1 MRNAGFVNLK
11 NIVSTKNF
19 KLRVMNKIKGGYFGK
34 LLRVDLSTKSYY
46 AEEIPEQLFIDYIG
60 GRGLGSKIL
69 FDEVPAK
76 ADALGTENILLFLT
90 GPLTGIPAP
99 TTSRYSIVSK
109 SPLTGAIGGSS
120 SGGHFGLN
128 LKSTG
133 FDVLLVEG
141 ISDKPCYLYIT
152 DQAVEIRD
160 AAHIWGKLTG
170 ETTEIVL
177 SETSSKAGV
186 ACIGHS
192 GESKQLIASIMNE
205 KNHAAGRGGLGAV
218 MGSKRLKAIVVD
230 GSQKTPVEDS
240 DVVNQ
245 AVKNWRTFVGEAPLT
260 KDVLKEY
267 GTPALVNIINHYGAF
282 PTNNFQEGVFNDADS
297 ISGETFKELYFVKR
311 APCSGCPISCARVTA
326 TPEEEGKGPEFET
339 IWAFGALCGI
349 NDLEKIIHANYNS
362 NKYGFDTIS
371 AGNAI
376 ACAMELSEKGFL
388 PTETMELI
396 RKDLGRDL
404 AFGDQNAIVLFT
416 EQMGKNEGFG
426 IDLSMGSARLAAKFG
441 HPELAMHVKGLELPA
456 YDPRGF
462 HGMSISLATN
472 NRGGCHLR
480 SYLVGTE
487 ALATPFAINRFE
499 SKGKAGL
506 NKLYQDLT
514 STVDSMVACVFTSF
528 ALNPDL
534 YAQLVGS
541 VTGIEQDGK
550 ALLKTGERIYN
561 IERLFNLREGKTRED
576 DTLPNRLLDEPFKSG
591 LSKGYKIEFEKLLVE
606 YYQLRG
612 WTKEGLPTKEKLQ
625 ELSLTEEGQ
634 FL

>member
-1 MRNAGFVNLK
+1 
-11 NIVSTKNF
+11 
-19 KLRVMNKIKGGYFGK
+19 MNKIKGGYFGR
-34 LLRVDLSTKSYY
+34 LLRVNLTNHSYHVE
-46 AEEIPEQLFIDYIG
+46 AIPEQILKDYIG

-76 ADALGTENILLFLT
+76 TDALGPDNILLFLT

-99 TTSRYSIVSK
+99 TTSRYSVVSK
-109 SPLTGAIGGSS
+109 SPLTGTAGGSS
-120 SGGHFGLN
+120 SGGHFGIN

-133 FDVLLVEG
+133 YDVLLVEG
-141 ISDKPCYLYIT
+141 VSEKPCYLYIT
-152 DQAVEIRD
+152 DQSVEIRD
-160 AAHIWGKLTG
+160 ASHLWGKLTG
-170 ETTEIVL
+170 KTTDIVI
-177 SETSSKAGV
+177 SETSKKAGV
-186 ACIGHS
+186 ASIGPS
-192 GESKQLIASIMNE
+192 GENQHLIASIMNE

-218 MGSKRLKAIVVD
+218 MGSKKLKAVVVD
-230 GSQKTPVEDS
+230 GAQKTPVENK
-240 DVVNQ
+240 DVVDEG
-245 AVKNWRTFVGEAPLT
+245 VKNWRTFVGEAPLT

-267 GTPALVNIINHYGAF
+267 GTPALVKVINHYGAF
-282 PTNNFQEGVFNDADS
+282 PTNNFQQGVFNDADS

-339 IWAFGALCGI
+339 IWAYGALCGI
-349 NDLEKIIHANYNS
+349 NNLEQIIHANYNS

-376 ACAMELSEKGFL
+376 ACAMELSEKGLL
-388 PTETMELI
+388 PTETMDLI
-396 RKDLGRDL
+396 QKDLGRKL
-404 AFGDQNAIVLFT
+404 EFGDEKAIVLFT

-426 IDLSMGSARLAAKFG
+426 KDLALGSALLAIKYG
-441 HPELAMHVKGLELPA
+441 YPDLAMHVKGLELPA

-480 SYLVGTE
+480 SYLVSTE

-506 NKLYQDLT
+506 TKLYQDLT

-541 VTGIEQDGK
+541 VTGIKQDGK

-561 IERLFNLREGKTRED
+561 IERLFNLREGKTRQD
-576 DTLPNRLLDEPFKSG
+576 DTLPKRLLDEPFKSG
-591 LSKGYKIEFEKLLVE
+591 LSKGYKIDFENLLDE
-606 YYQLRG
+606 YYTLRG
-612 WTKEGLPTKEKLQ
+612 WDVNGIPTKEKLQ
-625 ELSLTEEGQ
+625 ELNLLEEGR

>member
-1 MRNAGFVNLK
+1 MPNAGCANLK
-11 NIVSTKNF
+11 NTESIKNF
-19 KLRVMNKIKGGYFGK
+19 KTVTMTTIKGGYFGK
-34 LLRVDLSTKSYY
+34 LLRVDLTNHTFQT
-46 AEEIPEQLFIDYIG
+46 EDIPEQILKDYIG
-60 GRGLGSKIL
+60 GRGLGSKLL
-69 FDEVPAK
+69 FDEMPGK
-76 ADALGTENILLFLT
+76 TDALGPDSKLIFLT

-99 TTSRYSIVSK
+99 TTSRYSIVAK
-109 SPLTGAIGGSS
+109 SPLTGTIGGSS
-120 SGGHFGLN
+120 SGGHFGIN

-133 FDVLLVEG
+133 YDVMLVEG
-141 ISDKPCYLYIT
+141 VSEKPCYLYVT
-152 DQAVEIRD
+152 DEQVEIRD
-160 AAHIWGKLTG
+160 AAHLWGKLTG
-170 ETTEIVL
+170 ETTDVVL
-177 SETSSKAGV
+177 TETHPKAGV
-186 ACIGHS
+186 ASIGPS
-192 GESKQLIASIMNE
+192 GESTQLIASIMNE

-218 MGSKRLKAIVVD
+218 MGSKKLKAVVVSGAQKTPIEDKAIVD
-230 GSQKTPVEDS
+230 K
-240 DVVNQ
+240 
-245 AVKNWRTFVGEAPLT
+245 AVKSWRTFVGEAPLT

-267 GTPALVNIINHYGAF
+267 GTPALVKVINNYGAF

-297 ISGETFKELYFVKR
+297 ISGQTFKELYFVKR

-339 IWAFGALCGI
+339 IWAYGALCGI
-349 NDLEKIIHANYNS
+349 NDLEQIILANYNS
-362 NKYGFDTIS
+362 NRYGFDTIS

-388 PTETMELI
+388 TDETMELI
-396 RKDLGRDL
+396 EKDLGRKL
-404 AFGDQNAIVLFT
+404 EFGDEKAITFFT

-426 IDLSMGSARLAAKFG
+426 KDLALGSALLAKKYG

-480 SYLVGTE
+480 AYLVSTE
-487 ALATPFAINRFE
+487 ALATPFAVNRFE

-506 NKLYQDLT
+506 TKLYQDLT

-541 VTGIEQDGK
+541 VTGMEQDGK
-550 ALLKTGERIYN
+550 ALMKTGERIYN
-561 IERLFNLREGKTRED
+561 IERLFNLREGKTRDD
-576 DTLPNRLLDEPFKSG
+576 DTLPKRLLEEPFKSG
-591 LSKGYKIEFEKLLVE
+591 LSKGYKIDFENLLDE
-606 YYQLRG
+606 YYQVRG
-612 WTKEGLPTKEKLQ
+612 WDSKGVPTKEKLE
-625 ELSLTEEGQ
+625 ELNLVEEGR

>member
-1 MRNAGFVNLK
+1 
-11 NIVSTKNF
+11 
-19 KLRVMNKIKGGYFGK
+19 MNKIKGGYFGR
-34 LLRVDLSTKSYY
+34 LLRVNLTNHSYQ
-46 AEEIPEQLFIDYIG
+46 AENIPEQTLIDYIG

-76 ADALGTENILLFLT
+76 TDALGPDNILLFLT

-99 TTSRYSIVSK
+99 TTSRYSVVSK
-109 SPLTGAIGGSS
+109 SPLTGTAGGSS
-120 SGGHFGLN
+120 SGGHFGIN

-133 FDVLLVEG
+133 YDVLLVEG
-141 ISDKPCYLYIT
+141 VSEKPCYLYIT
-152 DQAVEIRD
+152 DQSVEVRD
-160 AAHIWGKLTG
+160 ASHLWGKLTG
-170 ETTEIVL
+170 ETTDIVIT
-177 SETSSKAGV
+177 ETSKKAGV
-186 ACIGHS
+186 ASIGPS
-192 GESKQLIASIMNE
+192 GENQQLIASIMNE

-218 MGSKRLKAIVVD
+218 MGSKKLKAVVVD
-230 GSQKTPVEDS
+230 GAQKTPVENK
-240 DVVNQ
+240 DVVDE

-267 GTPALVNIINHYGAF
+267 GTPALVKVINHYGAF
-282 PTNNFQEGVFNDADS
+282 PTNNFQQGVFNDADS

-339 IWAFGALCGI
+339 IWAYGALCGI
-349 NDLEKIIHANYNS
+349 NNLEQIIHANYNS

-376 ACAMELSEKGFL
+376 ACAMELSEKGLL

-396 RKDLGRDL
+396 QKDLGRKL
-404 AFGDQNAIVLFT
+404 EFGDEKAIVLFT

-426 IDLSMGSARLAAKFG
+426 KDLALGSALLAAKYG

-480 SYLVGTE
+480 SYLVSTE

-506 NKLYQDLT
+506 TKLYQDLT

-541 VTGIEQDGK
+541 VTGINQDGK

-561 IERLFNLREGKTRED
+561 IERLFNLREGKTRKD
-576 DTLPNRLLDEPFKSG
+576 DTLPKRLLDEPFKSG
-591 LSKGYKIEFEKLLVE
+591 LSKGYKIDFENLLDE
-606 YYQLRG
+606 YYKLRG
-612 WTKEGLPTKEKLQ
+612 WDINGIPTKEKLE
-625 ELSLTEEGQ
+625 ELNLLEEGR

>member
-1 MRNAGFVNLK
+1 MK
-11 NIVSTKNF
+11 Q
-19 KLRVMNKIKGGYFGK
+19 IKGGYFGR
-34 LLRVDLSTKSYY
+34 LLRVNLSKKCYRSET
-46 AEEIPEQLFIDYIG
+46 IPEQLLIDYIG

-76 ADALGTENILLFLT
+76 TDALNPDNILLFLT

-99 TTSRYSIVSK
+99 TTSRFSVVSK
-109 SPLTGAIGGSS
+109 SPLTNAIGGSS

-133 FDVLLVEG
+133 YDVLLVEG
-141 ISDKPCYLYIT
+141 KAEKPCYLYIT
-152 DQAVEIRD
+152 DQVVEIRD
-160 AAHIWGKLTG
+160 ASHLWGKDTD
-170 ETTEIVL
+170 ETTTMVL
-177 SETSSKAGV
+177 DETSPKAGV
-186 ACIGHS
+186 ASIGSS
-192 GESKQLIASIMNE
+192 GENQQLIASIMNE

-218 MGSKRLKAIVVD
+218 MGSKKLKAVVVD
-230 GSQKTPVEDS
+230 GNQKTPFENKPAID
-240 DVVNQ
+240 Q
-245 AVKNWRTFVGEAPLT
+245 AVKGWRTFVGEAPLT

-267 GTPALVNIINHYGAF
+267 GTPALVKVINHYGSF

-297 ISGETFKELYFVKR
+297 ISGQTFKELYFVKR
-311 APCSGCPISCARVTA
+311 QPCSGCPIGCARVTA
-326 TPEEEGKGPEFET
+326 TPDEDGKGPEFET

-349 NDLEKIIHANYNS
+349 NNLEKIIEANYNS
-362 NKYGFDTIS
+362 NRYGYDTIS

-388 PTETMELI
+388 PADTMELI

-404 AFGDQNAIVLFT
+404 AFGDEDAIVLFT
-416 EQMGKNEGFG
+416 EQMGKHEGFG
-426 IDLSMGSARLAAKFG
+426 KELALGSARLAAKYG

-480 SYLVGTE
+480 SYLVSTE

-514 STVDSMVACVFTSF
+514 STVDSMVACVFTTF

-534 YAQLVGS
+534 YASLMES

-550 ALLKTGERIYN
+550 ALLKTGERIYT
-561 IERLFNLREGKTRED
+561 IERLFNLREGFSRAD
-576 DTLPNRLLDEPFKSG
+576 DTLPRRLLDEPFKSG
-591 LSKGYKIEFEKLLVE
+591 LSKGHKIDFENLLDE
-606 YYQLRG
+606 YYHLRG
-612 WTKEGLPTKEKLQ
+612 WSREGIPTKEKLR
-625 ELSLTEEGQ
+625 ELDLIEEGG
-634 FL
+634 FI